1 MVNVNFFIT
10 SYSNSLKICNLLIC
24 KVLCGISVTGM
35 FNQWEYSVLQTT
47 LEKNFLKLFY
57 QMTSFHYV
65 KIKLKINYCLHNFR
79 MYYMRF

>member
-1 MVNVNFFIT
+1 MWHLCSPECLISLNILFFKLFWRNT
-10 SYSNSLKICNLLIC
+10 
-24 KVLCGISVTGM
+24 
-35 FNQWEYSVLQTT
+35 
-47 LEKNFLKLFY
+47 LKLFY